1 MKETLK
7 NVKAKDLMDASFEM
21 IDGSISVQELMED
34 HILRKKERSFLVTE
48 EGVLAG
54 IVCLEDVKAV
64 PSEKRMKTEVREI
77 MTPREKLEA
86 VAPEADGN
94 QVLAKLASGKINQV
108 PVVQGGEIKGLVCRT
123 DIPDF
128 IHLRSEL
135 GM

>member
-86 VAPEADGN
+86 VAPDADGN

-108 PVVQGGEIKGLVCRT
+108 PVVQGNEIKGLVCRN
-123 DIPDF
+123 DILDF

>member
-7 NVKAKDLMDASFEM
+7 DIKAKDLMDTSFKM

-34 HILRKKERSFLVTE
+34 YILRRKERSFLVTE
-48 EGVLAG
+48 EGVLSG
-54 IVCLEDVKAV
+54 IFCLEDVKVAL
-64 PSEKRMKTEVREI
+64 SEKKTKTEGREI

-86 VAPEADGN
+86 VAIEADGN
-94 QVLAKLASGKINQV
+94 QVLAKLASSKINQV

-123 DIPDF
+123 DILDF
-128 IHLRSEL
+128 IHLRSEP

>member
-94 QVLAKLASGKINQV
+94 QVLAKPASGKINQV

>member
-1 MKETLK
+1 
-7 NVKAKDLMDASFEM
+7 
-21 IDGSISVQELMED
+21 
-34 HILRKKERSFLVTE
+34 
-48 EGVLAG
+48 
-54 IVCLEDVKAV
+54 
-64 PSEKRMKTEVREI
+64 MKTEVREI